1 MNQAQQDEVRSKLG
15 VNIRRR
21 REELGL
27 SQEQL
32 ANRAEMGAAHL
43 GNIERGSSRN
53 NPTLFS
59 TFYVHTLVE
68 GIEQEFQNCL
78 SSQALGQAEDYAG
91 QAAMLRYLLTDLSTR
106 DDASLANIL

>member
-53 NPTLFS
+53 NPTMK
-59 TFYVHTLVE
+59 TPVATPR
-68 GIEQEFQNCL
+68 I
-78 SSQALGQAEDYAG
+78 
-91 QAAMLRYLLTDLSTR
+91 LTQKKKNLPG
-106 DDASLANIL
+106 

>member
-32 ANRAEMGAAHL
+32 ANRAEMG
-43 GNIERGSSRN
+43 
-53 NPTLFS
+53 PP
-59 TFYVHTLVE
+59 
-68 GIEQEFQNCL
+68 
-78 SSQALGQAEDYAG
+78 GQH
-91 QAAMLRYLLTDLSTR
+91 
-106 DDASLANIL
+106 